1 MEILRHDKQRLDF
14 FGAVLEALVVEL
26 VLDDK
31 DDLLAGQTESEVTSD
46 HFFHDDQRLELQ
58 LLGRKLM

>member
-46 HFFHDDQRLELQ
+46 HFFHDD
-58 LLGRKLM
+58 